1 MDAAKMK
8 REIFLAIPN
17 IGLSDIGITIKDIT
31 NSYDSEI
38 FKNYKTTNKLLG
50 NILFKYKQGLK
61 ELKDKK
67 NINEFIENYHRGR
80 DLYHSEKMFSSKMLK
95 DKNSFGSKKE
105 VKIISSDPDKV
116 VKISLLRNFSG
127 LKIQKE
133 KKDPKG
139 ERGENEKKYE
149 SENSLKYTL
158 DKKYEKYEKEPENEY
173 LKKFKTIK
181 LEDIRTI
188 DLIKDNILSKESRFL
203 LLISEK

>member
-1 MDAAKMK
+1 
-8 REIFLAIPN
+8 
-17 IGLSDIGITIKDIT
+17 
-31 NSYDSEI
+31 
-38 FKNYKTTNKLLG
+38 
-50 NILFKYKQGLK
+50 
-61 ELKDKK
+61 
-67 NINEFIENYHRGR
+67 
-80 DLYHSEKMFSSKMLK
+80 MLK

-181 LEDIRTI
+181 LEDIKRFDLDNNGKI
-188 DLIKDNILSKESRFL
+188 DYNEFFEFINFVV
-203 LLISEK
+203 SEKGYSL

>member
-1 MDAAKMK
+1 
-8 REIFLAIPN
+8 
-17 IGLSDIGITIKDIT
+17 
-31 NSYDSEI
+31 
-38 FKNYKTTNKLLG
+38 
-50 NILFKYKQGLK
+50 
-61 ELKDKK
+61 
-67 NINEFIENYHRGR
+67 
-80 DLYHSEKMFSSKMLK
+80 MFSSKMLK